1 MARRQSQET
10 CQGVKPRVEARSAG
24 QEGRQGQEAGPGGRA
39 RRPGQ
44 EAGPGGQ
51 ARMLGSAR

>member
-44 EAGPGGQ
+44 D
-51 ARMLGSAR
+51 ARFCEMILGRQEFY